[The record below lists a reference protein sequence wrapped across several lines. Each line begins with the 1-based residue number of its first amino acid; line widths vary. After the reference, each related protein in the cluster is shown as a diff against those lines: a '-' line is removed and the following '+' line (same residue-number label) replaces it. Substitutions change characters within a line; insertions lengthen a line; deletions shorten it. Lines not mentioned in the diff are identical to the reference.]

1 MVDSKE
7 NYKFD
12 LVFKELGREC
22 LPFGIFGIFMPDTEH
37 PAGEFSQPPL
47 LAENPEW
54 KLSQMIV

>member
-12 LVFKELGREC
+12 LGFKELGSEC
-22 LPFGIFGIFMPDTEH
+22 LPNMPDTEH

>member
-1 MVDSKE
+1 MVDTKE

-12 LVFKELGREC
+12 LGFKELGREY
-22 LPFGIFGIFMPDTEH
+22 LPNMPDNEH
-37 PAGEFSQPPL
+37 LAGEFSQPPL

>member
-12 LVFKELGREC
+12 LGFKELGREC
-22 LPFGIFGIFMPDTEH
+22 LPNMPDTEH

-54 KLSQMIV
+54 KLS